1 MVGGVVLTYGFIA
14 RELIATAEYIVGKIE
29 GIAAVSIRFNMDAL
43 RERIMISQAIHQVD
57 QGEGVLIMTDFS
69 GGISYNRAFSFLKT
83 DEVEV
88 ITGVNLPMILTFW
101 NMRESRKMIELAKDL
116 QLSGT
121 RSIAVARNLMEE
133 RAAVP
138 TAVMDVSK
146 NV

>member
-1 MVGGVVLTYGFIA
+1 
-14 RELIATAEYIVGKIE
+14 
-29 GIAAVSIRFNMDAL
+29 MDAL